1 MATSTRIRT
10 LNFLPDIFKTTTNAQ
25 FLAATLDQIVDQ
37 PNTERIEGYIGTKFG
52 YGINAKNKYVIEPTK
67 TRTDYQLDPGVAFLK
82 KDTGI
87 AQDFISYPGII
98 DALKLEGG
106 ITNNNDRLF
115 ESQFYSWDSFT
126 DLDKIINF
134 NQYYWLPEGPD
145 PVTIST
151 DIVFNATDYIITD
164 APNGYNVTA
173 DGQTQGST
181 NPTLTLLRGGTYRFS
196 VNQDSQFWIQGAP
209 GVTGLD
215 PTQTNVQT
223 RDVFGVTNNGAE
235 VGIVTF
241 TVPPKDALDEY
252 NFPGNNIVD
261 VVSTT
266 PYDQINGQLLSTV
279 GNIDGISSL
288 DGLTVMFYN
297 TGIPNEQGYISNF
310 FDETNFDVN
319 NNLVPAQT
327 ITISST
333 NSTGNVITCSS
344 TANLVVGQTIT
355 FNGSTFGGILT
366 YDTVFPN
373 TIYYVNSI
381 ISSTEFTIAQN
392 LFDVGVT
399 PYAVTTASGSG
410 LVANINQGLNEEG
423 YYTDVSATFY
433 RITYLGDISDPVLR
447 LVEVGPIPT
456 NEKITAQYGTEWI
469 ARKFYRNVAGT
480 INLVPYNSAIL
491 DVLYYQDGTSG
502 NKVGQL
508 RIIDSNTTNRIDI
521 LEDILGKI
529 QYTAPNG
536 VEFTNGL
543 KVVFQGDIYPVSYE
557 NVQYYVEGVGTA
569 IQLIPVADLIAP
581 EPFTSSTYIPY
592 DTLPYDIGNY
602 DSNLYIP
609 VTQDYITIARNSIN
623 KNPWSRSNR
632 WFHIDVINATATYNN
647 NPNFVT
653 IAATQANKAKR
664 PIIEF
669 YPNLRLFNSG
679 YLGKAPI
686 DFIDF
691 RTTDAFEYVAG
702 QENYYPDVE
711 VYTAYTA
718 TINSIT
724 ASTTTTISI
733 ATSDITGAFQ
743 VGQYINDSTNL
754 LPTNSQISNISVAS
768 GVTTLT
774 VTWLGNYTFGGTTV
788 ASLIAND
795 GQNDNYA
802 LFDGARVVFAADT
815 NENVKNKIYV
825 VRFSS
830 IAELSTPVITLTP
843 ADDGEVLPLEQTVAF
858 RGFNYQGKDFYF
870 DGIDWFESQQKTT
883 VNQPPLFDI
892 FDENGISLANSN
904 YYVGSSFEGT
914 KLFAYGLGSGLD
926 DSILGFPIRYS
937 SIDNVGD
944 ISFDVSLNADTFNY
958 VRGTTPIT
966 QKVNTGYVYN
976 YTELGEQ
983 YRQIGWETAVGNSVQ
998 YQIFEFN
1005 YYASAPTT
1013 TYTCDVSMLSPD
1025 ASVWPTLQV
1034 YVNNVLQTG
1043 NYTVTVG
1050 PNSTVIN
1057 FTVPDPLVDT
1067 VVQVSI
1073 LSNQVSSVGY
1083 YSIPINLNNNPLNQD
1098 ITVANVGDI
1107 RGQYQSIFY
1116 NNPNTT
1122 GVVFGANNYRDLGN
1136 LVPWGNRIIQNS
1148 ASLVLPGTFLRKQN
1162 HNLFNALMFN
1172 SKEYINFKTL
1182 LVSTVNNTDYSR
1194 YYSPAYML
1202 DDALDQITASKTEDE
1217 SFFWSDMLPSKAAY
1231 ISNTY
1236 SFANSLD
1243 VSIYPLSR
1251 IYNYDTA
1258 NYYGILVYLTRTT
1271 DGVAQNTQLIK
1282 GIDYTVSSTSPALT
1296 VETDLLPGDQI
1307 TINEYNQT
1315 YGSYCP
1321 NTPTKLGLY
1330 PSTIPQV
1337 ILDSNYANP
1346 TYFIV
1351 GHDGSYNK
1359 LYGDYID
1366 GQLIDFRDKVLLE
1379 FEKRVYNNLKLS
1391 NVIPI
1396 NESDVIPGFWRTTD
1410 YSLDE
1415 IKQIYSVNFLNW
1427 VGQNRVNYKKQLY
1440 NANNQYTYNYNRSG
1454 NKINRDPIPQGY
1466 WRGIYEYF
1474 YDTSNPDTKPW
1485 EMLGFANQPTW
1496 WTTRYGSAPYTSDNL
1511 VLWGDLAAG
1520 YIWNDGAPYI
1530 NEAYVRPE
1538 LLQVLPVD
1546 TAGDLVSPFIAIV
1559 GNYSNQSF
1567 IRDWVVGDTGPT
1579 EFSYRRSSSWPFDLM
1594 KLYALTKPAEFFNL
1608 GVDVDNYKYNLEFNQ
1623 YLVNDRSHLVI
1634 SDVEIYGNG
1643 TPKTSYINWVV
1654 DYEKQIGVD
1663 ATQNITD
1670 LLDNLDVR
1678 LVYRLAG
1685 FSDKNLLKFYVE
1697 KGTPNS
1703 NNASLLIPDESFGVL
1718 LYDNQPFERIVYS
1731 GVIVQS
1737 TPEGYF
1743 KVYGNSQTNAYFT
1756 ISNPKINGNYDRITM
1771 QNLSVQVPKDY
1782 YNTTSVVSYG
1792 TEFYS
1797 LQEVAV
1803 FLSSY
1808 GRYLSTQGVLFDQ
1821 IETGLEV
1828 SWNQMIAEFLYW
1840 AQSGWESG
1848 SLINLN
1854 PAASLISIN
1863 KDSYIVQP
1871 LTLQQQNFILNQ
1883 NLYPIQSVDMSIVR
1897 DGTLFTAQPLNQGDT
1912 VAYGQ
1917 FNISN
1922 FEHGIV
1928 FDNVTL
1934 FDDIIYNLIT
1944 GLRQQRIVVRGTKTA
1959 EWNGTIDAQGFILNQ
1974 DNIIEWNNETKYTT
1988 GSIVK
1993 YKNKYWIAVKIIQ
2006 ASEIFDERDWKE
2018 TDYNEIQKGLLP
2030 NSSTRSYESTLY
2042 YDVNKANLE
2051 NDADLLSFSLI
2062 GYRPRDYLALADLTD
2077 ITQINVY
2084 KNFIKNKGT
2093 LNAVSAFKGASL
2105 PQGGIDYE
2113 VYENWA
2119 IKAGEFGG
2127 VLNSNFV
2134 EFKLNQSELTGN
2146 PSTVELTNGVYT
2158 QGIQQQVPLYNIFNY
2173 GRPIT
2178 NPNVL
2183 PTLPIDTPNILFP
2196 DAGYVSFDDVKIH
2209 AYYYFGLTG
2218 AETPI
2223 TRLYQ
2228 GDYVWIANLQ
2238 GTWQIMSPLSL
2249 GTVVE
2254 ARNLSNGTITIRFAT
2269 AQTLAKYSAFAV
2281 TNFNNR
2287 INGYYTVQSV
2297 IDPYTVLV
2305 SANLDPAIQSI
2316 TGQGIGFKFQS
2327 HRAEEPSD
2335 IINLPLLDNEFVKN
2349 KVWVDLGNEG
2359 SWQVYRKSLNYTYDS
2374 EIVKSNSQTFG
2385 SAVAYTNNV
2394 GYLIA
2399 DADAGEVYR
2408 YIYNALTEQYELF
2421 QTYTGSASFGTT
2433 ISYSDNIFAV
2443 SQPTGATVGD
2453 RTISIYQLVSNTLTD
2468 SLVLIQEPIQA
2479 PSSSIT
2485 NWGTA
2490 TAISG
2495 DQNWLYVSDTVNN
2508 RVYVYRKSQ
2517 ITGKY
2522 EYVNIISITGVGGL
2536 DQFGYSLSTDYYG
2549 HTLVIG
2555 TPDQNY
2561 SATIDNSGYSY
2572 IFDRLYQN
2580 FEAQSS
2586 SQQFIPLLFNLSV
2599 ATNTTAYNAS
2609 ITTSVSNKI
2618 NVDTL
2623 QGLSIGTPAAFT
2635 GSVFGDISLNTVY
2648 YVRDTFSPANQVTLS
2663 TNKYTATVDTT
2674 YATGNKIR
2682 VSSNSDFVVNAPI
2695 VFYGETGTSNIV
2707 SGTKYYIKSITTV
2720 TIDTI
2725 DYDAITISTTI
2736 GGTTFTVAN
2745 SELNVTAVTFGNE
2758 VTLLSDTGTMTL
2770 NAQTQPVFVSVN
2782 GTTISEDQYAVIG
2795 NVLYMY
2801 GNITAGDIIT
2811 LSSSTFVLMQTL
2823 STGTTPRVGTQFG
2836 QSVAVNKYASE
2847 VLVGA
2852 PFQLSDTTGE
2862 GAVYRFTNGGGK
2874 YGMLTGTVD
2883 CSLTASETILI
2894 NGFAVT
2900 LPIGG
2905 ATGAA
2910 NAINAARITNVE
2922 AANVDGK
2929 LVISLVNA
2937 SLATIND
2944 KLNVAALSPTAYTG
2958 MGITPYTLTQTVTC
2972 PHVGG
2977 ATQFGEKI
2985 KFNEFGSFIVS
2996 APTGTRFA
3004 GTTFD
3009 STDDENFDNDTI
3021 FDNNTTQWVDPFVN
3035 AGAVYMFDYLSN
3047 YNENLLNVGNF
3058 VYAQSVNDIN
3068 QVYGNQPYYG
3078 QAIDFNNYTVIV
3090 GSPQFR
3096 PSFVNG
3102 QVVVYTN
3109 IIGEQ
3114 DWVVFREST
3123 PIVDTSRI
3131 QNGLLYSAI
3140 TNNTLENLDYIDPLQ
3155 GKLLGAVRENIDYVS
3170 NTDPA
3175 SYNSPNTTNRGSG
3188 VWGSPQVGELWFNTS
3203 NTRFVNYHQ
3212 PDVTYNSK
3220 WWGRVFPGSNV
3231 SIYSWISSNVVP
3243 SQYQGPGVPYD
3254 TDNYAIELIQD
3265 ARGSLVP
3272 QYFYWVRNT
3281 NIVFTKLGKTLSDTI
3296 LEYYIINPINSG
3308 ISYFAPLLPN
3318 AFALYN
3324 SDPYINN
3331 TDTIF
3336 HVGFSTGTNDDESHS
3351 VYNLIRANYAD
3362 DFLPGLPSTNSIDT
3376 PESLY
3381 DRMLDSLAG
3390 VDETGA
3396 VVPDPYLPK
3405 PVQYGIYARPRQSFF
3420 VNRFGALQNYLQY
3433 ANEVLAQFPITE
3445 TRSANFLFQ
3454 DGAVN
3459 PSTVNNPNWTGGTE
3473 LFYDTQQYWNYIDW
3487 WATGYNNNTKSALRV
3502 PLYAD
3507 LSTLAVPSGTIVTVA
3522 QNGNGKFEVYRSN
3535 DDSTWTRIGLEDGT
3549 IEFSSTLWDYEEARL
3564 GFGDNF
3570 FDTTPYDEFPSQET
3584 RYILRALNEQIY
3596 TQELQIYRNKSLIL
3610 LFEYIQTETIESQN
3624 YLPWLNKT
3632 SFIDVGHTIREL
3644 LPIEVF
3650 QTDNQDF
3657 LQGYL
3662 NEVKPYHVVIKEFL
3676 FKYTGQDV
3684 YDGDITDFDLP
3695 AQYDSSIQQ
3704 FVSPELVYANPSSAY
3719 EFLPIDPI
3727 WETQAYSQWFNNF
3740 GLSITGV
3747 NDYPITTLSSYIS
3760 LNSNSFTVDNSFGF
3774 PINGVVLIDDELI
3787 AYSNV
3792 DRSTSTLSGLTRGID
3807 GTSITQHIPGA
3818 QLIIDLPAVL
3828 LLDGGRGYT
3837 EPPKVTAYYDET
3849 LYGPPKRAAQLEAVM
3864 YLDSVLLVNVI
3875 DPGAGYPVLPEIRID
3890 PSISISFNSTQVST
3904 LTNTIVLD
3912 TPLLQTGDLIKYV
3925 VGDNTTA
3932 VGGLDDGQYYYINV
3946 LETAPAFTVA
3956 LYTNYGDAVSDERR
3970 VVLFNQGTGSNNKL
3984 NLSARASC
3992 VSTSVPIRQNQ
4003 ITLRFDRTSY
4013 TSRVTDWESGAFY
4026 GSFYAGLYNN
4036 SESISSSSI
4045 SLQSTQPP
4053 IDSILA
4059 SAAGA
4064 AFEINSVANDES
4076 LTWSSRTRNVTA
4088 TVADNKITIIEST
4101 GGTTQG
4107 LAGVGPT
4114 IGFYV
4119 GMPVKFEGAVGTT
4132 GLVNGTTYYVAEVT
4146 NDSQIKISATDGG
4159 SVFSLNAEAISV
4171 AGLILYV
4178 GQVNPATIVNIN
4190 YPGLR
4195 QVTAT
4200 TATTNK
4206 LTVPLTLS
4214 GQGGTSEFY
4223 TNLPVFFTGNVFGG
4237 IVENETYYVTTV
4249 ADNQT
4254 FTIST
4259 EQDPLMLN
4267 ITSMTSTGNL
4277 VTCNSTLGL
4286 TVNDPIIFTNFTVA
4300 SGTTNLVEGT
4310 TYYVQSVFSGTQFKV
4325 STNINSGE
4333 IDPGTATLT
4342 GTVTDQTDTVTLTT
4356 ATGSM
4361 TMNVGLPI
4369 SPGQINGQQFT
4380 FYPTS
4385 AQINDPAYTN
4395 SNLIERVI
4403 PATVTETTVGTGGW
4417 AFLTYTSG
4425 GLTNIYVNMPIEVDT
4440 TYGGLTAGTV
4450 YYVTEADSIETTV
4463 TSTTAGNA
4471 LICTSTAG
4479 FYVGMPIVFD
4489 GTSLGGTQLDF
4500 QYYVQSIASGTSF
4513 KIAETPTGT
4522 EVDLTSDS
4530 GSMNALGE
4538 TYIKVATTLGGTP
4551 IALTTVTAG
4560 ETNLTQVPDPTG
4572 ADPATFDVSSILGG
4586 YRVIVTN
4593 DSSGYAIDN
4602 IITINGSELGGTD
4615 GVNDLTM
4622 TVNTIGTNGELVSL
4636 ICSGT
4641 PAGTNTEYY
4650 LKVISANQCQ
4660 VYSDSLL
4667 QIPVAYDDF
4676 TYIGIRSTTATS
4688 VTASNDR
4695 ITVGSNTSFSVNDP
4709 VVFTGSVFGGL
4720 VVGQTYYILS
4730 KPTSTTVTVSATVGG
4745 SVVNIL
4751 ADATGTMY
4759 MAKSGDYALLPE
4771 PFFFNQSI
4779 VKYNNKV
4786 YQCIVSNNDTDFIF
4800 GKWEVLDS
4808 GSREL
4813 NALDRIVGYYQ
4824 PTVNMPGLDL
4834 TQLVNGIT
4842 YPNPTYYGNAFAP
4855 DDEYELDTILQDQP
4869 FYPTEIDTVSIVW
4882 DGAGYIG
4889 AANSPEYSAVIA
4901 SPDNTDWVIDNISN
4915 QPVGVTDIVYADGT
4929 YVITTTNSATPIY
4942 TSPNGTVWSTNG
4954 SYTPYG
4960 SAPYDE
4966 IPYDVTALVVESTLL
4981 NSVSYLNNKWVAVGN
4996 NIVTSEDATVW
5007 RETDAFTNGLT
5018 NILNGVI
5025 GANTTNFTGF
5035 VAVGKGQNDV
5045 SGITTDVNVL
5055 KTSTNGTIWS
5065 TLNTLS
5071 TKGFN
5076 AVTASSTQLVTVGE
5090 DGIIYTSQNGVN
5102 WLGVN
5107 EAVIVSVN
5115 GSSNEIIVPSTAGF
5129 QVGDTVRFTSS
5140 FDVISSSTSY
5150 TISAIPSTTQVQLT
5164 STTLTGVVPTITTYM
5179 YLYPRTATL
5188 NDVHY
5193 ANGIFIAVGDTGTIK
5208 TSTDAFTWTSV
5219 TSGTTQHLNGVNYNT
5234 DDNVWIVVGD
5244 NNVILQSTDNGTTWE
5259 SSSVFLTDPTV
5270 YNVQGD
5276 PFLSGYGPEEMVPG
5290 VVTDNLTM
5298 IVTTRPGTNWDA
5310 TEYQHVGYNVVSIEI
5325 VPESGTQTTFS
5336 FDNLVQIPAQIAVW
5350 QIDGITGL
5358 GTRLYD
5364 GYDYTANN
5372 SSNWINKIVELNSPL
5387 PLGDSLRIDVY
5398 EVGNGDQL
5406 VKSNSQTDPIRIN
5419 DITGFNEIYL
5429 SCNYSGT
5436 RTSGSGVIRQGTE
5449 PLQTVVTAT
5458 DGTSDSMLCVDVSTL
5473 TINQQ
5478 ITFQGDLFGGVV
5490 VDTPYYVKTISN
5502 ITNTITISDSIT
5514 LGVAGPTLQL
5524 TSDIGSMDLIIQV
5537 GSGTV
5542 WSDPITYHN
5551 GNKLIFGTLTQVSQT
5566 KSSTNTVVCNSTGGI
5581 AVNDRITFSDTMIGG
5596 LTPQTTYYVLSVVDG
5611 NEFTVST
5618 TQGGA
5623 VVTLT
5628 DDNGGALA
5636 VTNDYAFGQVTNSIT
5651 AKIIFSAQYNDADDY
5666 LVYTVFGETQPEQ
5679 YGYTIPETEVFL
5691 VPASPVTSFTL
5702 SNYYSGDN
5710 PENAVV
5716 EHNGLRLVDVS
5727 DYTINTMTGVLTLT
5741 FSPSSG
5747 DTIAVT
5753 TYNLTERQYLHT
5765 SYGGSFSGSITT
5777 SLTISDAT
5785 HQPGYDAVITAG
5797 SFVIGVEYVIESV
5810 GTTDF
5815 TLIGAS
5821 SNTVGVIF
5829 TATGNGSGTGT
5840 AAIGWDG
5847 GLTVTAGS
5855 FVIGATYEILTAG
5868 TTNFTLIGAID
5879 NNVGTMFTATGIGSG
5894 TGTAGTGLFS
5904 PGPDYLTLGSGS
5916 TSSLNINDAIIF
5928 NAPTIGG
5935 ITANQI
5941 YYVVAILSSTEFAVS
5956 ETLGG
5961 EPVTLTT
5968 ASGSMTGITNPPSV
5982 SNIVAIDNAIAPPIA
5997 STIVTSAT
6005 GTVITGTSTAGFVVG
6020 QTIIF
6025 KSAGST
6031 IGDIVNGN
6039 YYYVESIIDGTDFT
6053 ISETPGGSAF
6063 IVDAGTVSGTLI
6075 AYVGGLEA
6083 VRVTTGVPHNLAT
6096 NNIVRIDGTTGST
6109 QLNNNTYYVKVVSD
6123 TQVDLY
6129 NATYDPAYGYV
6140 NSPVVSVSTYTGG
6153 GYIWLN
6159 QSFTLTTTI
6168 ARETFASTNRI
6179 RVDSTSE
6186 LVEGTPI
6193 IFTGSNIGN
6202 LVANTTYY
6210 VKSIASSTQFTIS
6223 ATRGGSEFVQI
6234 NDTGT
6239 MGVTQ
6244 WEQVNVDRLWVTVN
6258 GYRVPSSSLVI
6269 NADNNLSILT
6279 TIVPGD
6285 VIIITSMMPTAT
6297 PNEEV
6302 YINNVTKSGI
6312 SSVYRANTETRTW
6325 LTSDLFD
6332 TNQTIYVNDVTR
6344 LTNQIVQNVTSPA
6357 AIDGVTTIGLTADKR
6372 IICQVIIYNN
6382 TTSTTL
6388 SSSAYSVVVE
6398 NIAPVLKITSGV
6410 SVGNSLTI
6418 TTIEGN
6424 VIYVN
6429 GEQIR
6434 FSEVDFVLNSL
6445 SNIQRGANGT
6455 GEQTF
6460 IPKYSE
6466 VYGTL
6471 SENRLVQ
6478 ADYFETWNSDIYNT
6492 TDGDPLQI
6500 SVTSG
6505 ADFLREDVS

>member
-10 LNFLPDIFKTTTNAQ
+10 LNFLPDVFKTTTNAQ
-25 FLAATLDQIVDQ
+25 FLAATLDQIVAQ

-52 YGINAKNKYVIEPTK
+52 YGINAKNKYVVEPTK

-82 KDTGI
+82 KDTGT
-87 AQDFISYPGII
+87 AQDFISYPGIT

-126 DLDKIINF
+126 GLDKIINF
-134 NQYYWLPEGPD
+134 NQYYWLPEGPE

-196 VNQDSQFWIQGAP
+196 VNQDSQFWIQGQP
-209 GVTGLD
+209 GVTGYD

-241 TVPPKDALDEY
+241 TVPAKNALDEF
-252 NFPGNNIVD
+252 NFPGNNSVD
-261 VVSTT
+261 VVSTV
-266 PYDQINGQLLSTV
+266 PFDQINGQLLSTI
-279 GNIDGISSL
+279 GGIDGISSL

-297 TGIPNEQGYISNF
+297 TGVPNEQGYISNF
-310 FDETNFDVN
+310 FDDTNFDVN
-319 NNLVPAQT
+319 TNLVPAQT
-327 ITISST
+327 VTISST

-344 TANLVVGQTIT
+344 TANLIVGQTIT
-355 FNGSTFGGILT
+355 FSGATFGGILT
-366 YDTVFPN
+366 YNTVFPN
-373 TIYYVNSI
+373 TIYYVNTI
-381 ISSTEFTIAQN
+381 ISDTEFTIAQN
-392 LFDVGVT
+392 LFDVGVA

-410 LVANINQGLNEEG
+410 LVAAINQGLYEEG
-423 YYTDVSATFY
+423 YFSDVSATFY
-433 RITYLGDISDPVLR
+433 RISYAGDLSDPVIR
-447 LVEVGPIPT
+447 LTEAGLIPT
-456 NEKITAQYGTEWI
+456 NEAILAQYGTAWV
-469 ARKFYRNVAGT
+469 ARKFYRNVSGT
-480 INLVPYNSAIL
+480 VNLVPYNSAIL

-502 NKVGQL
+502 NKVGQI
-508 RIIDSNTTNRIDI
+508 RIIDSNTANRIDV
-521 LEDILGKI
+521 LADILGKP

-543 KVVFQGDIYPVSYE
+543 KVTFQGDIYPVSYE
-557 NVQYYVEGVGTA
+557 NIQYYVEGVGTA
-569 IQLIPVADLIAP
+569 IELIPVSDLIAP

-592 DTLPYDIGNY
+592 DTTPYDIGNY

-609 VTQDYITIARNSIN
+609 VTPDYITIARNSIN

-647 NPNFVT
+647 NPDFVT
-653 IAATQANKAKR
+653 LAATQENKAKR

-711 VYTAYTA
+711 VYTTYTA
-718 TINSIT
+718 TINSVT

-815 NENVKNKIYV
+815 NENVKDKIYV

-843 ADDGEVLPLEQTVAF
+843 ADDGEVLLLEQTVAF

-870 DGIDWFESQQKTT
+870 DGIDWLESQQKTT

-892 FDENGISLANSN
+892 FDENGISLSDSE
-904 YYVGSSFEGT
+904 YYIGTSFEGS

-937 SIDNVGD
+937 SINNVGD
-944 ISFDVSLNADTFNY
+944 ISFDVSLNSDTFNY

-976 YTELGEQ
+976 YTVLGEQ
-983 YRQIGWETAVGNSVQ
+983 YRQIGWETAVGKSVQ
-998 YQIFEFN
+998 YQIFEFD
-1005 YYASAPTT
+1005 YTASSPTT

-1073 LSNQVSSVGY
+1073 LSNQVSKVGY

-1116 NNPNTT
+1116 NNPSTT
-1122 GVVFGANNYRDLGN
+1122 GDVFGANNYRDLGN

-1172 SKEYINFKTL
+1172 SKEYINFKTTL
-1182 LVSTVNNTDYSR
+1182 INTVNNTDYNR
-1194 YYSPAYML
+1194 YFSPAYML

-1231 ISNTY
+1231 ITNTY

-1243 VSIYPLSR
+1243 VSIYPLSK

-1258 NYYGILVYLTRTT
+1258 NYNGILVYLTRTT
-1271 DGVAQNTQLIK
+1271 SGITTTTQLIRDV
-1282 GIDYTVSSTSPALT
+1282 DYTVSSTNPSLT

-1307 TINEYNQT
+1307 SINEYNQT

-1337 ILDSNYANP
+1337 ILDSNYVTP

-1366 GQLIDFRDKVLLE
+1366 GQLIDFRDQVLLE

-1410 YSLDE
+1410 YTLDE
-1415 IKQIYSVNFLNW
+1415 VKQMYSVNFLNW
-1427 VGQNRVNYKKQLY
+1427 VGQNRVNYKKQVY

-1454 NKINRDPIPQGY
+1454 NKINKDPIPQGY

-1496 WTTRYGSAPYTSDNL
+1496 WETRYGAAPYTSDNL
-1511 VLWGDLAAG
+1511 VLWEDLAAG
-1520 YIWNDGAPYI
+1520 YIWNNGEPYT
-1530 NEAYVRPE
+1530 NESFARPE

-1546 TAGDLVSPFIAIV
+1546 TAGNLVSPFIAIV
-1559 GNYSNQSF
+1559 GNYANQSF
-1567 IRDWVVGDTGPT
+1567 VRDWIVGDAGPT
-1579 EFSYRRSSSWPFDLM
+1579 EFSYRRSSTWPFDLM

-1608 GVDVDNYKYNLEFNQ
+1608 GVDVDNYKYNTEFNQ
-1623 YLVNDRSHLVI
+1623 YLVNDRSHLII

-1654 DYEKQIGVD
+1654 DYEKQIGID
-1663 ATQNITD
+1663 ATQNIID

-1737 TPEGYF
+1737 TSEGYY
-1743 KVYGNSQTNAYFT
+1743 KVYGNSQTNAYFNVL
-1756 ISNPKINGNYDRITM
+1756 NPKINGNYDRITL
-1771 QNLSVQVPKDY
+1771 QNISVQVPKDY
-1782 YNTTSVVSYG
+1782 YETTSIVAYG

-1808 GRYLSTQGVLFDQ
+1808 GKYLASQGVLFDQ

-1828 SWNQMIAEFLYW
+1828 SWNQMISEFLYW

-1848 SLINLN
+1848 SIINLN
-1854 PAASLISIN
+1854 PAANLISIN

-1897 DGTLFTAQPLNQGDT
+1897 EGTLFSAKPLNQGDT

-1944 GLRQQRIVVRGTKTA
+1944 GLRQQRIIVRGTKTA

-1974 DNIIEWNNETKYTT
+1974 DNIVEWNNKTKYTT
-1988 GSIVK
+1988 GSIVL
-1993 YKNKYWIAVKIIQ
+1993 YKNKYWIALKIIQ
-2006 ASEIFDERDWKE
+2006 ASEVFNERDWKE
-2018 TDYNEIQKGLLP
+2018 TDYNEVQKGLLP

-2062 GYRPRDYLALADLTD
+2062 GYRPRDYLALVDLTD

-2084 KNFIKNKGT
+2084 KNFIRNKGT
-2093 LNAVSAFKGASL
+2093 KNAVNAFKGASL

-2146 PSTVELTNGVYT
+2146 PSTVELTNGT
-2158 QGIQQQVPLYNIFNY
+2158 FTNGIQQQVPLYNIFNY

-2178 NPNVL
+2178 SPNVL
-2183 PTLPIDTPNILFP
+2183 PTLPIDTPNTLFP
-2196 DAGYVSFDDVKIH
+2196 DAGYVNFDDVKTH

-2228 GDYVWIANLQ
+2228 GDYVWLANLQ

-2254 ARNLSNGTITIRFAT
+2254 ARNLSNGTITIKFAT
-2269 AQTLAKYSAFAV
+2269 AQTLTKYSAFAV
-2281 TNFNNR
+2281 TNFDNR
-2287 INGYYTVQSV
+2287 INGYYTVAGIV
-2297 IDPYTVLV
+2297 DPYTVLV
-2305 SANLDPAIQSI
+2305 RANLNPEIQTI
-2316 TGQGIGFKFQS
+2316 TGQGIAFKFQS

-2374 EIVKSNSQTFG
+2374 EIVKTNSQSFG
-2385 SAVAYTNNV
+2385 SAVAYTDNV

-2399 DADAGEVYR
+2399 DANAGEMYR
-2408 YIYNALTEQYELF
+2408 YIYNALTEQYEPF

-2433 ISYSDNIFAV
+2433 ISYSGDIFVV
-2443 SQPTGATVGD
+2443 SQPLGASAAD
-2453 RTISIYQLVSNTLTD
+2453 RTISIYQLVSNTLIN
-2468 SLVLIQEPIQA
+2468 SLELIQEPIQA
-2479 PSSSIT
+2479 PESSIT
-2485 NWGTA
+2485 NWGSA

-2522 EYVNIISITGVGGL
+2522 EYANIITVTGVGSS

-2549 HTLVIG
+2549 HTLVVG

-2586 SQQFIPLLFNLSV
+2586 SQPFIPLLFNLAV

-2609 ITTSVSNKI
+2609 ITMSISNKI
-2618 NVDTL
+2618 NVGTV
-2623 QGLSIGTPAAFT
+2623 QGLSIGTPAVFT
-2635 GSVFGDISLNTVY
+2635 GPVFGDISLNTVY
-2648 YVRDTFSPANQVTLS
+2648 YIRDTFSPANQVTLS
-2663 TNKYTATVDTT
+2663 TNKLIATVDTT

-2682 VSSNSDFVVNAPI
+2682 VSGNSGFVVNAPI

-2720 TIDTI
+2720 TVDTVN
-2725 DYDAITISTTI
+2725 YDAITISTTI
-2736 GGTTFTVAN
+2736 GGTTFTVSN
-2745 SELNVTAVTFGNE
+2745 SDLNVTAITFGNE
-2758 VTLLSDTGTMTL
+2758 VPLSSDTGTMTL
-2770 NAQTQPVFVSVN
+2770 NAQTQPVFLSVN
-2782 GTTISEDQYAVIG
+2782 GTIIPDDQYAVIG
-2795 NVLYMY
+2795 NTLNMY
-2801 GNITAGDIIT
+2801 GNVTAGDIIT
-2811 LSSSTFVLMQTL
+2811 VNTSTFTLMQRL
-2823 STGTTPRVGTQFG
+2823 ATGTTPRVGVQFG
-2836 QSVAVNKYASE
+2836 QSVASNKYASE
-2847 VLVGA
+2847 ILVGA
-2852 PFQLSDTTGE
+2852 PFQLSDTAGE
-2862 GAVYRFTNGGGK
+2862 GAVYRFTNGGSK
-2874 YGMLTGTVD
+2874 YGMIVGTTD
-2883 CSLTASETILI
+2883 CNLSASAPILI
-2894 NGFAVT
+2894 NGYSVT

-2910 NAINAARITNVE
+2910 NAINAANITNVQ

-2929 LVISLVNA
+2929 LVISLINA

-2944 KLNVAALSPTAYTG
+2944 KLNIAALSSDIYIG
-2958 MGITPYTLTQTVTC
+2958 MGITPYTLTQTITC

-2977 ATQFGEKI
+2977 ATQFGAKV
-2985 KFNEFGSFIVS
+2985 KFNEFGSFVVS
-2996 APTGTRFA
+2996 APTGTRFT

-3009 STDDENFDNDTI
+3009 SSDDENFDNDTI
-3021 FDNNTTQWVDPFVN
+3021 FDNNTTQWVDTFVN
-3035 AGAVYMFDYLSN
+3035 AGAVYMYDYLSN
-3047 YNENLLNVGNF
+3047 YNENLLNIGNF
-3058 VYAQSVNDIN
+3058 VYAQSVNDLN
-3068 QVYGNQPYYG
+3068 REYGDQPYYG

-3109 IIGEQ
+3109 PNKEQ

-3123 PIVDTSRI
+3123 EIVDTSRI
-3131 QNGLLYSAI
+3131 QNGLMYSAI

-3155 GKLLGAVRENIDYVS
+3155 GKLLGVVRENIDFIS
-3170 NTDPA
+3170 NIDPA
-3175 SYNSPNTTNRGSG
+3175 SYNSPSATNRGSS
-3188 VWGSPQVGELWFNTS
+3188 VWGSPQVGELWFDTS

-3212 PDVTYNSK
+3212 PDATYNSK

-3231 SIYSWISSNVVP
+3231 AVYSWVQSSVVP
-3243 SQYQGPGVPYD
+3243 SQYAGPGVPYNTD
-3254 TDNYAIELIQD
+3254 TYAIELVQD

-3281 NIVFTKLGKTLSDTI
+3281 NTVFTKLGKTLSDTI

-3336 HVGFSTGTNDDESHS
+3336 HVGFSTGTNDDEAHS
-3351 VYNLIRANYAD
+3351 VYNLIRSNYAD
-3362 DFLPGLPSTNSIDT
+3362 DFLPGLPTENSTDI

-3381 DRMLDSLAG
+3381 DRLLDSLAG

-3420 VNRFGALQNYLQY
+3420 VNRFGALKNYLQY
-3433 ANEVLAQFPITE
+3433 ANEILAQFPITE
-3445 TRSANFLFQ
+3445 IRSSNFLFQ
-3454 DGAVN
+3454 DGGIN
-3459 PSTVNNPNWTGGTE
+3459 PSTVNNPNWSSGAE
-3473 LFYDTQQYWNYIDW
+3473 LFYDTQQYWNYTDW
-3487 WATGYNNNTKSALRV
+3487 WATGYNSNTKSALRV

-3507 LSTLAVPSGTIVTVA
+3507 LSTLSVPSGTIVTVA
-3522 QNGNGKFEVYRSN
+3522 QNGDGKFEVYRSN
-3535 DDSTWTRIGLEDGT
+3535 DDSTWTRIGLENGT
-3549 IEFSSTLWDYEEARL
+3549 IEFTSQLWDYAEARL

-3676 FKYTGQDV
+3676 FKYTGEDV

-3695 AQYDSSIQQ
+3695 AQYNSTIQK

-3719 EFLPIDPI
+3719 EFLPTDPI
-3727 WETQAYSQWFNNF
+3727 WETQAYNQWFNNF

-3774 PINGVVLIDDELI
+3774 PINGVVLIDSELI

-3792 DRSTSTLSGLTRGID
+3792 DRSTNTLSGLTRGID
-3807 GTSITQHIPGA
+3807 GTTITTHIPGA
-3818 QLIIDLPAVL
+3818 QLTIDLPAVL

-3837 EPPKVTAYYDET
+3837 EPPKVTAYYDEA
-3849 LYGPPKRAAQLEAVM
+3849 LYGPPKRAAQLEVVM
-3864 YLDSVLLVNVI
+3864 FLDSVLAVNVI

-3890 PSISISFNSTQVST
+3890 PSISILFDSTQVST
-3904 LTNTIVLD
+3904 LTDTIVLD

-3932 VGGLDDGQYYYINV
+3932 VGGLDDGQYYYVNV

-3956 LYTNYGDAVSDERR
+3956 LYTNYGDAVNDQRR
-3970 VVLFNQGTGSNNKL
+3970 VVLFNQGAGSSNRL

-3992 VSTSVPIRQNQ
+3992 VSTSIPIRQNQ

-4036 SESISSSSI
+4036 SESIASSSI
-4045 SLQSTQPP
+4045 GLQSTQPP
-4053 IDSILA
+4053 ISDILA

-4064 AFEINSVANDES
+4064 AFEINSVENDES

-4088 TVADNKITIIEST
+4088 TVADNKITIIESA

-4107 LAGVGPT
+4107 LSGVGPT

-4159 SVFSLNAEAISV
+4159 GIFSLNAESISV
-4171 AGLILYV
+4171 AGLLLYV
-4178 GQVNPATIVNIN
+4178 GQVNPATIININ
-4190 YPGLR
+4190 YPGIR

-4200 TATTNK
+4200 TANTNK

-4223 TNLPVFFTGNVFGG
+4223 TNLPVFFIGNVFGG
-4237 IVENETYYVTTV
+4237 IIENETYYVTTV
-4249 ADNQT
+4249 VDNQT
-4254 FTIST
+4254 FTLST
-4259 EQDPLMLN
+4259 EQDPLILDVTG
-4267 ITSMTSTGNL
+4267 TSSIDNL
-4277 VTCNSTLGL
+4277 ITCNSTLGL
-4286 TVNDPIIFTNFTVA
+4286 TVNDPIIFTDFTIA

-4310 TYYVQSVFSGTQFKV
+4310 TYYVQSIYSGTQFRV
-4325 STNINSGE
+4325 STNVNSGD

-4342 GTVTDQTDTVTLTT
+4342 GNVTNQKDTVVLTT

-4361 TMNVGLPI
+4361 TMNVGLPV
-4369 SPGQINGQQFT
+4369 SPGQITGQQFT
-4380 FYPTS
+4380 FYTTS
-4385 AQINDPAYTN
+4385 PQYSGRTGTD
-4395 SNLIERVI
+4395 SNLIERVV
-4403 PATVTETTVGTGGW
+4403 PATVTEVTSGEGGW
-4417 AFLTYTSG
+4417 AFLTSSSG
-4425 GLTNIYVNMPIEVDT
+4425 GLTDVYVNMPIEVDT
-4440 TYGGLTAGTV
+4440 NYGGLTAGTV
-4450 YYVTEADSIETTV
+4450 YYVTEADTIETTV
-4463 TSTTAGNA
+4463 TITTAGNE
-4471 LICTSTAG
+4471 LICTSTDG
-4479 FYVGMPIVFD
+4479 FYVGMPIVFS
-4489 GTSLGGTQLDF
+4489 GVSLGGAQLDF
-4500 QYYVQSIASGTSF
+4500 QYYVESITGGTSF
-4513 KIAETPTGT
+4513 KIAETPTGS

-4530 GSMNALGE
+4530 GSMNVLGE
-4538 TYIKVATTLGGTP
+4538 TYIKVATSLGGTP
-4551 IALTTVTAG
+4551 IALTTVTAS
-4560 ETNLTQVPDPTG
+4560 ETNLTQVPNPTG
-4572 ADPATFDVSSILGG
+4572 SDAATFDVSSILGG

-4593 DSSGYAIDN
+4593 DSSGYAVDN
-4602 IITINGSELGGTD
+4602 IIVINGSDLGGTD

-4622 TVNTIGTNGELVSL
+4622 TVNTIGANGQLISL

-4641 PAGTNTEYY
+4641 PAGTQNNYY
-4650 LKVISANQCQ
+4650 LKVISANQCE
-4660 VYSDSLL
+4660 VYGDPLL

-4676 TYIGIRSTTATS
+4676 AYTGIRSTTATS
-4688 VTASNDR
+4688 IDGDTEV
-4695 ITVGSNTSFSVNDP
+4695 ITVTSSADFAVNDP

-4720 VVGQTYYILS
+4720 NVGQVYYILS
-4730 KPTSTTVTVSATVGG
+4730 VTPTTVTVSETIGG
-4745 SVVNIL
+4745 DVFDLST
-4751 ADATGTMY
+4751 ATGTMY

-4771 PFFFNQSI
+4771 PFFFNQSV

-4786 YQCIVSNNDTDFIF
+4786 YQCIVSNNDSEFIF

-4842 YPNPTYYGNAFAP
+4842 YPNSTYYGNAFAP

-4869 FYPTEIDTVSIVW
+4869 FYPTEIDTVAIVW
-4882 DGAGYIG
+4882 NGVGYIG
-4889 AANSPEYSAVIA
+4889 AANGPEYSAVIA

-4915 QPVGVTDIVYADGT
+4915 QPVGVTDIGYSGSK
-4929 YVITTTNSATPIY
+4929 YVITTSNPATPIY

-4960 SAPYDE
+4960 STPYDE
-4966 IPYDVTALVVESTLL
+4966 IPYDVTALVVESNLL

-4996 NIVTSEDATVW
+4996 NIVTSDDATVW
-5007 RETDAFTNGLT
+5007 RETDAFTNGLS
-5018 NILNGVI
+5018 NVLNGVV

-5035 VAVGKGQNDV
+5035 VAVGKGQEIV
-5045 SGITTDVNVL
+5045 SGITTDVSLL
-5055 KTSTNGTIWS
+5055 KTSPTGTIWS
-5065 TLNTLS
+5065 TLNTVS

-5076 AVTASSTQLVTVGE
+5076 AVTASSTQLVIVGE

-5140 FDVISSSTSY
+5140 FDTISSSTSY
-5150 TISAIPSTTQVQLT
+5150 TITDIPSTTQVQVNE
-5164 STTLTGVVPTITTYM
+5164 TLTGVVPTITTYM
-5179 YLYPRTATL
+5179 YLYPRTETL
-5188 NDVHY
+5188 NDVHF
-5193 ANGIFIAVGDTGTIK
+5193 ANGIFVAVGNTGAIK
-5208 TSTDAFTWTSV
+5208 TSTDAYTWTPV
-5219 TSGTTQHLNGVNYNT
+5219 TSGTTQNLNGVNYNI
-5234 DDNVWIVVGD
+5234 DDNVWVIVGD
-5244 NNVILQSTDNGTTWE
+5244 NNVILQSTDNGITWE

-5298 IVTTRPGTNWDA
+5298 IVTTRPGTNWNA
-5310 TEYQHVGYNVVSIEI
+5310 TEYQHVGYNVVSTEI
-5325 VPESGTQTTFS
+5325 VPSSGTQTMYS

-5350 QIDGITGL
+5350 QLDGITGL

-5364 GYDYTANN
+5364 GYDYVTNS
-5372 SSNWINKIVELNSPL
+5372 SSNWFNKIVELNNPL
-5387 PLGDSLRIDVY
+5387 PLGDTLRIDVY

-5419 DITGFNEIYL
+5419 NITGFNEIYL
-5429 SCNYSGT
+5429 NCNYSGT

-5449 PLQTVVTAT
+5449 PLQTVVTVT
-5458 DGTSDSMLCVDVSTL
+5458 NGSTDSMLCSDVSTL

-5478 ITFQGDLFGGVV
+5478 ITFQGDVFGGVA
-5490 VDTPYYVKTISN
+5490 VDTTYYVKTISN
-5502 ITNTITISDSIT
+5502 ITNTITISDSIAS
-5514 LGVAGPTLQL
+5514 GVAGSTLQL
-5524 TSDIGSMDLIIQV
+5524 TSGTGSMDLIIQV

-5542 WSDPITYHN
+5542 WSDPIAYHN
-5551 GNKLIFGTLTQVSQT
+5551 GNKLIFGTITQISQT

-5581 AVNDRITFSDTMIGG
+5581 AINDRITFSDTMIGG
-5596 LTPQTTYYVLSVVDG
+5596 LTPQTTYYVLSVIDG
-5611 NEFTVST
+5611 NEFTVSL

-5651 AKIIFSAQYNDADDY
+5651 AKIIFSAQYIDEDIALDGYPTNSLMGTEDGLILMTESYTSEY
-5666 LVYTVFGETQPEQ
+5666 LPYITYTVFGETQPEQ

-5691 VPASPVTSFTL
+5691 VPPSPVTSFAL
-5702 SNYYSGDN
+5702 SNYAGNDN
-5710 PENAVV
+5710 ADNAVV
-5716 EHNGLRLVDVS
+5716 ERNGLRLVNTS
-5727 DYTINTMTGVLTLT
+5727 DYNINPGTGILTLT
-5741 FSPSSG
+5741 FAPDAG
-5747 DTIAVT
+5747 DKIAVT

-5765 SYGGSFSGSITT
+5765 NYGGSFSGSVTT
-5777 SLTISDAT
+5777 SLAISDTT
-5785 HQPGYDAVITAG
+5785 HQPGYDTVNYD
-5797 SFVIGVEYVIESV
+5797 IGNY
-5810 GTTDF
+5810 
-5815 TLIGAS
+5815 
-5821 SNTVGVIF
+5821 
-5829 TATGNGSGTGT
+5829 
-5840 AAIGWDG
+5840 
-5847 GLTVTAGS
+5847 
-5855 FVIGATYEILTAG
+5855 
-5868 TTNFTLIGAID
+5868 
-5879 NNVGTMFTATGIGSG
+5879 
-5894 TGTAGTGLFS
+5894 S
-5904 PGPDYLTLGSGS
+5904 PSPDYLTLGSGS
-5916 TSSLNINDAIIF
+5916 TSSLNVNDAIIF
-5928 NAPTIGG
+5928 SAPTLGG
-5935 ITANQI
+5935 INSNQI
-5941 YYVVAILSSTEFAVS
+5941 YYVSSILDSSTFAIS
-5956 ETLGG
+5956 ETIGG
-5961 EPVTLTT
+5961 DPIELIT
-5968 ASGSMTGITNPPSV
+5968 ASGSMSASVNPPTV
-5982 SNIVAIDNAIAPPIA
+5982 ANIVAIDNAITPAIA
-5997 STIVTSAT
+5997 TTLVTSAT
-6005 GTVITGTSTAGFVVG
+6005 GTVITGTSTAGFVLG

-6031 IGDIVNGN
+6031 IGNIVNGE

-6053 ISETPGGSAF
+6053 ISETQGGTPF
-6063 IVDAGTVSGTLI
+6063 IVDVGTVSGTLV
-6075 AYVGGLEA
+6075 ASVGGLEA
-6083 VRVTTGVPHNLAT
+6083 VRITTGVPHNLVT
-6096 NNIVRIDGTTGST
+6096 NDIVRIDGTTGST
-6109 QLNNNTYYVKVVSD
+6109 QLNNNTYYVKVVND

-6129 NATYDPAYGYV
+6129 TATYNPDYAYA
-6140 NSPVVSVSTYTGG
+6140 NSPVVAVSAYTGG

-6159 QSFTLTTTI
+6159 QTFTLLTTV
-6168 ARETFASTNRI
+6168 ARQTYVSTNRI

-6193 IFTGSNIGN
+6193 IFTGSTPIGN
-6202 LVANTTYY
+6202 LVSGTTYY
-6210 VKSIASSTQFTIS
+6210 VKTISSGTEFTVS
-6223 ATRGGSEFVQI
+6223 ATRDGSEFVQVD
-6234 NDTGT
+6234 DTGI
-6239 MGVTQ
+6239 MGATQ

-6269 NADNNLSILT
+6269 NPDNNLSILT
-6279 TIVPGD
+6279 TIVTGD
-6285 VIIITSMMPTAT
+6285 VIVITSMMPTAT

-6302 YINNVTKSGI
+6302 YINNVNKNGI
-6312 SSVYRANTETRTW
+6312 ATVYRANTETRTW
-6325 LTSDLFD
+6325 LTSDLFN
-6332 TNQTIYVNDVTR
+6332 TSEIVYVNDVTR
-6344 LTNQIVQNVTSPA
+6344 LTNQIVQNVTAPA
-6357 AIDGVTTIGLTADKR
+6357 AVDGITTVGLTADKR
-6372 IICQVIIYNN
+6372 IICQVIVYNN
-6382 TTSTTL
+6382 TTGATL
-6388 SSSAYSVVVE
+6388 STSAYSVVVE
-6398 NIAPVLKITSGV
+6398 NIAPVVKITSGV
-6410 SVGNSLTI
+6410 TAGDSLTV

-6424 VIYVN
+6424 VVYIN

-6434 FSEVDFVLNSL
+6434 FSSVDFSTNAL
-6445 SNIQRGANGT
+6445 SGLQRGANGT

-6460 IPKYSE
+6460 IPEYSE
-6466 VYGTL
+6466 VYGILT
-6471 SENRLVQ
+6471 ENRLTQ
-6478 ADYFETWNSDIYNT
+6478 ADYFETWNSYIYNP

-6500 SVTSG
+6500 SLSMG
-6505 ADFLREDVS
+6505 ANFLREDVS

>member
-1 MATSTRIRT
+1 MSSS
-10 LNFLPDIFKTTTNAQ
+10 NTTT
-25 FLAATLDQIVDQ
+25 
-37 PNTERIEGYIGTKFG
+37 
-52 YGINAKNKYVIEPTK
+52 
-67 TRTDYQLDPGVAFLK
+67 
-82 KDTGI
+82 
-87 AQDFISYPGII
+87 
-98 DALKLEGG
+98 
-106 ITNNNDRLF
+106 
-115 ESQFYSWDSFT
+115 
-126 DLDKIINF
+126 
-134 NQYYWLPEGPD
+134 
-145 PVTIST
+145 VTIS
-151 DIVFNATDYIITD
+151 
-164 APNGYNVTA
+164 
-173 DGQTQGST
+173 
-181 NPTLTLLRGGTYRFS
+181 
-196 VNQDSQFWIQGAP
+196 
-209 GVTGLD
+209 
-215 PTQTNVQT
+215 
-223 RDVFGVTNNGAE
+223 
-235 VGIVTF
+235 
-241 TVPPKDALDEY
+241 
-252 NFPGNNIVD
+252 
-261 VVSTT
+261 
-266 PYDQINGQLLSTV
+266 
-279 GNIDGISSL
+279 
-288 DGLTVMFYN
+288 
-297 TGIPNEQGYISNF
+297 
-310 FDETNFDVN
+310 
-319 NNLVPAQT
+319 
-327 ITISST
+327 
-333 NSTGNVITCSS
+333 
-344 TANLVVGQTIT
+344 
-355 FNGSTFGGILT
+355 
-366 YDTVFPN
+366 
-373 TIYYVNSI
+373 
-381 ISSTEFTIAQN
+381 
-392 LFDVGVT
+392 
-399 PYAVTTASGSG
+399 
-410 LVANINQGLNEEG
+410 
-423 YYTDVSATFY
+423 
-433 RITYLGDISDPVLR
+433 
-447 LVEVGPIPT
+447 
-456 NEKITAQYGTEWI
+456 
-469 ARKFYRNVAGT
+469 
-480 INLVPYNSAIL
+480 
-491 DVLYYQDGTSG
+491 
-502 NKVGQL
+502 
-508 RIIDSNTTNRIDI
+508 
-521 LEDILGKI
+521 
-529 QYTAPNG
+529 
-536 VEFTNGL
+536 
-543 KVVFQGDIYPVSYE
+543 
-557 NVQYYVEGVGTA
+557 
-569 IQLIPVADLIAP
+569 
-581 EPFTSSTYIPY
+581 
-592 DTLPYDIGNY
+592 
-602 DSNLYIP
+602 
-609 VTQDYITIARNSIN
+609 
-623 KNPWSRSNR
+623 
-632 WFHIDVINATATYNN
+632 
-647 NPNFVT
+647 
-653 IAATQANKAKR
+653 
-664 PIIEF
+664 
-669 YPNLRLFNSG
+669 
-679 YLGKAPI
+679 
-686 DFIDF
+686 
-691 RTTDAFEYVAG
+691 
-702 QENYYPDVE
+702 
-711 VYTAYTA
+711 
-718 TINSIT
+718 
-724 ASTTTTISI
+724 
-733 ATSDITGAFQ
+733 TSDITGTFQ

-774 VTWLGNYTFGGTTV
+774 VTWLGNYTFGSTAV

-815 NENVKNKIYV
+815 NENVKDKIYV

-843 ADDGEVLPLEQTVAF
+843 ADDGDVLLLEQTVAF

-870 DGIDWFESQQKTT
+870 DGIDWLESQQKTT

-892 FDENGISLANSN
+892 FDENGISFSDSE
-904 YYVGSSFEGT
+904 YYVGTSFEGT

-926 DSILGFPIRYS
+926 DSILSFPIRYS

-944 ISFDVSLNADTFNY
+944 ISFDVSLNIDTFSY

-976 YTELGEQ
+976 YTVLGEQ
-983 YRQIGWETAVGNSVQ
+983 YRQIGWETAAGNSVQ

-1005 YYASAPTT
+1005 YNASSPTT

-1043 NYTVTVG
+1043 TYTVTVG

-1057 FTVPDPLVDT
+1057 FTVPDPSVDT

-1073 LSNQVSSVGY
+1073 LSNQVSKVGY

-1122 GVVFGANNYRDLGN
+1122 GNVFGANNYRDLGN

-1172 SKEYINFKTL
+1172 SKEYINFKTT
-1182 LVSTVNNTDYSR
+1182 LVNTVNNTDYSR
-1194 YYSPAYML
+1194 YFSPAYML

-1231 ISNTY
+1231 ITNTY

-1243 VSIYPLSR
+1243 VSIYPLSK

-1258 NYYGILVYLTRTT
+1258 NYNGILVYLTRTT
-1271 DGVAQNTQLIK
+1271 SGITTTTQLVRDV
-1282 GIDYTVSSTSPALT
+1282 DYTVSSTNPSLI
-1296 VETDLLPGDQI
+1296 VEIDLLPGDQI
-1307 TINEYNQT
+1307 SINEYNQT

-1337 ILDSNYANP
+1337 ILDSNYVTP
-1346 TYFIV
+1346 TYFIL

-1366 GQLIDFRDKVLLE
+1366 GQLIDFRDQVLLE

-1396 NESDVIPGFWRTTD
+1396 NESDIIPGFWRTTD
-1410 YSLDE
+1410 YTLDE
-1415 IKQIYSVNFLNW
+1415 VKQMYSVNFLNW
-1427 VGQNRVNYKKQLY
+1427 VGQNRVNYKKQVY

-1454 NKINRDPIPQGY
+1454 NKINKDPILQGY

-1496 WTTRYGSAPYTSDNL
+1496 WETRYGAAPYTSDNL
-1511 VLWGDLAAG
+1511 VLWEDLSAG
-1520 YIWNDGAPYI
+1520 YIWNNGEPYT
-1530 NEAYVRPE
+1530 NESFVRPE
-1538 LLQVLPVD
+1538 LLQILPVD
-1546 TAGDLVSPFIAIV
+1546 TAGNLVSPFVAIV

-1567 IRDWVVGDTGPT
+1567 VRDWIVGDTGPT
-1579 EFSYRRSSSWPFDLM
+1579 EFSYRRSSTWPFDLM
-1594 KLYALTKPAEFFNL
+1594 KLYALAKPAEFFNL
-1608 GVDVDNYKYNLEFNQ
+1608 GVDIDNYKYNDEFNQ

-1654 DYEKQIGVD
+1654 DYEKQIGID

-1718 LYDNQPFERIVYS
+1718 LYDNQPFERIIYS

-1737 TPEGYF
+1737 TPEGYY

-1756 ISNPKINGNYDRITM
+1756 VLNPKINGNYDRITL

-1782 YNTTSVVSYG
+1782 YETTSVVAYG
-1792 TEFYS
+1792 TELYS

-1808 GRYLSTQGVLFDQ
+1808 GKYLASQGVLFDQ

-1840 AQSGWESG
+1840 AQSGWEPG

-1944 GLRQQRIVVRGTKTA
+1944 GLRQQRIIVRGTKTA

-1974 DNIIEWNNETKYTT
+1974 DNIVEWNNETKYTT
-1988 GSIVK
+1988 GSIVL
-1993 YKNKYWIAVKIIQ
+1993 YKNKYWIATKIIQ
-2006 ASEIFDERDWKE
+2006 ASEVFNERDWKE
-2018 TDYNEIQKGLLP
+2018 TDYNEVQKGLLP

-2084 KNFIKNKGT
+2084 KNFIRNKGT
-2093 LNAVSAFKGASL
+2093 KNAVNAFKGASL

-2119 IKAGEFGG
+2119 IKAGDFGG

-2146 PSTVELTNGVYT
+2146 PSTVELTNGT
-2158 QGIQQQVPLYNIFNY
+2158 FTNGIQQQVPLYNIFNY

-2178 NPNVL
+2178 SPNVL
-2183 PTLPIDTPNILFP
+2183 PTLPIDTPNTLFP
-2196 DAGYVSFDDVKIH
+2196 DAGYVSFDDVKTH

-2254 ARNLSNGTITIRFAT
+2254 ARNLSNGTITIKFAT

-2281 TNFNNR
+2281 TNFDNR
-2287 INGYYTVQSV
+2287 INGYYTVAGIV
-2297 IDPYTVLV
+2297 DPYTVLV
-2305 SANLDPAIQSI
+2305 RANLNPEIQVI
-2316 TGQGIGFKFQS
+2316 NGQGIAFKFQS

-2374 EIVKSNSQTFG
+2374 EIVKTNSQTFG
-2385 SAVAYTNNV
+2385 SAVAYTDNV

-2399 DADAGEVYR
+2399 DANAGEMYR
-2408 YIYNALTEQYELF
+2408 YIYNALTEQYEAF

-2433 ISYSDNIFAV
+2433 ISYSGDTFIV
-2443 SQPTGATVGD
+2443 SQPSGASAAA
-2453 RTISIYQLVSNTLTD
+2453 RTISIYQLVSNTLTNR
-2468 SLVLIQEPIQA
+2468 LELIQEPIQA
-2479 PSSSIT
+2479 PESSIT
-2485 NWGTA
+2485 NWGSA

-2522 EYVNIISITGVGGL
+2522 EYANIISVTGVGSD

-2549 HTLVIG
+2549 HTLVVG

-2586 SQQFIPLLFNLSV
+2586 SQPFIPLLFNLTV
-2599 ATNTTAYNAS
+2599 ATNTTEYNAS
-2609 ITTSVSNKI
+2609 ITTSISNKI
-2618 NVDTL
+2618 NVGTL

-2635 GSVFGDISLNTVY
+2635 GPVFGDISLNTVY
-2648 YVRDTFSPANQVTLS
+2648 YIRDTFSPANQVTLS
-2663 TNKYTATVDTT
+2663 TNKLIATVDNT

-2682 VSSNSDFVVNAPI
+2682 VSGNSGFVVNAPI

-2720 TIDTI
+2720 TVDTI
-2725 DYDAITISTTI
+2725 NYDAITISTTI
-2736 GGTTFTVAN
+2736 GGTTFTVSN
-2745 SELNVTAVTFGNE
+2745 SDLNVTAITFGNE
-2758 VTLLSDTGTMTL
+2758 VPLSSDTGTMTL
-2770 NAQTQPVFVSVN
+2770 NAQTQPVFLSVN
-2782 GTTISEDQYAVIG
+2782 GTIIPDDQYAVIG
-2795 NVLYMY
+2795 NTLNMY
-2801 GNITAGDIIT
+2801 GNVTAGDIIT
-2811 LSSSTFVLMQTL
+2811 VNTSTFTLMQTL
-2823 STGTTPRVGTQFG
+2823 TTGTTPRVGVQFG
-2836 QSVAVNKYASE
+2836 QSVASNKYASE
-2847 VLVGA
+2847 ILVGA
-2852 PFQLSDTTGE
+2852 PFQLSDTAGE

-2874 YGMLTGTVD
+2874 YGMIVGTAN
-2883 CSLTASETILI
+2883 CNLSASAPILI
-2894 NGFAVT
+2894 NGYAVT

-2910 NAINAARITNVE
+2910 NAINAANITNVQ

-2929 LVISLVNA
+2929 LVISLINT

-2944 KLNVAALSPTAYTG
+2944 KLNIAALSPDIYIG

-2977 ATQFGEKI
+2977 ATQFGAKV
-2985 KFNEFGSFIVS
+2985 KFNEFGSFVVS
-2996 APTGTRFA
+2996 APAGTRFT

-3009 STDDENFDNDTI
+3009 SSDDENFDNDTI
-3021 FDNNTTQWVDPFVN
+3021 FDNNTTQWVDTFVN
-3035 AGAVYMFDYLSN
+3035 AGAVYMYDYLSN
-3047 YNENLLNVGNF
+3047 YNENLLNIGNF
-3058 VYAQSVNDIN
+3058 VYAQSVNDLN
-3068 QVYGNQPYYG
+3068 REYGDQPYYG
-3078 QAIDFNNYTVIV
+3078 QAVDFNNYTVIV

-3096 PSFVNG
+3096 PSLVNG
-3102 QVVVYTN
+3102 QVIVYTN
-3109 IIGEQ
+3109 PVKEQ
-3114 DWVVFREST
+3114 DWVVFRESSE
-3123 PIVDTSRI
+3123 IVDTSRI
-3131 QNGLLYSAI
+3131 QNGLMYSAI

-3155 GKLLGAVRENIDYVS
+3155 GKLLGVVRENIDFIS
-3170 NTDPA
+3170 NIDPA
-3175 SYNSPNTTNRGSG
+3175 SYNSPSATNRGST
-3188 VWGSPQVGELWFNTS
+3188 VWGSPQVGELWFDTS

-3212 PDVTYNSK
+3212 PDATYNSK

-3231 SIYSWISSNVVP
+3231 SVYSWVKSSVVP
-3243 SQYQGPGVPYD
+3243 SQYAGPGVPYNTD
-3254 TDNYAIELIQD
+3254 TYAIELVQD

-3281 NIVFTKLGKTLSDTI
+3281 NTVFTKLGKTLSDTI

-3336 HVGFSTGTNDDESHS
+3336 HVGFSTGTNDDVPHS
-3351 VYNLIRANYAD
+3351 VYNLIRSNYAD
-3362 DFLPGLPSTNSIDT
+3362 DFLPGLPAENSIDS

-3381 DRMLDSLAG
+3381 DRLLDSLAG

-3420 VNRFGALQNYLQY
+3420 VNRFDALKNYLQY
-3433 ANEVLAQFPITE
+3433 ANEILAQSPITE
-3445 TRSANFLFQ
+3445 IRSSNFLFQ
-3454 DGAVN
+3454 DGDIN
-3459 PSTVNNPNWTGGTE
+3459 PSTVNNPNWSGSTE

-3487 WATGYNNNTKSALRV
+3487 WATGYNNNTKSAFRV

-3507 LSTLAVPSGTIVTVA
+3507 LSTLSVPAGTIVTVA
-3522 QNGNGKFEVYRSN
+3522 QNGDGKFEVYRSN
-3535 DDSTWTRIGLEDGT
+3535 DDSTWTRIGLENGT
-3549 IEFSSTLWDYEEARL
+3549 IEFNSQLWDYADARL

-3676 FKYTGQDV
+3676 FKYTGEDV
-3684 YDGDITDFDLP
+3684 YGGDITDFDLP
-3695 AQYDSSIQQ
+3695 AQYNSTIQK

-3719 EFLPIDPI
+3719 EFLPTDPI
-3727 WETQAYSQWFNNF
+3727 WETQSYNQWFNNF

-3747 NDYPITTLSSYIS
+3747 NDYPITTLASYIS
-3760 LNSNSFTVDNSFGF
+3760 LNSNSFVVDNSYGF
-3774 PINGVVLIDDELI
+3774 PINGVVLVDAELI

-3792 DRSTSTLSGLTRGID
+3792 DRSTNTLSGLTRGID
-3807 GTSITQHIPGA
+3807 GTAITQHIPGA

-3837 EPPKVTAYYDET
+3837 EPPKVTAYYDEA
-3849 LYGPPKRAAQLEAVM
+3849 LYGPPKRAAQLEVVM
-3864 YLDSVLLVNVI
+3864 YLDSVLAVNVI

-3890 PSISISFNSTQVST
+3890 PSVSILFNSTQVST

-3912 TPLLQTGDLIKYV
+3912 TPLLQTGDLVKYV

-3932 VGGLDDGQYYYINV
+3932 VGGLDDGQYYYVNV

-3956 LYTNYGDAVSDERR
+3956 LYTNYGDAVNDQRR
-3970 VVLFNQGTGSNNKL
+3970 VVLFNQGAGSSNRL

-3992 VSTSVPIRQNQ
+3992 VSTSIPIRQNQ

-4013 TSRVTDWESGAFY
+4013 TSRMTDWESGAFY

-4036 SESISSSSI
+4036 SESIASSSI
-4045 SLQSTQPP
+4045 GLQSTQPP
-4053 IDSILA
+4053 ISDILA

-4064 AFEINSVANDES
+4064 AFEINSVENDES

-4088 TVADNKITIIEST
+4088 TVADNKITIIESD

-4107 LAGVGPT
+4107 LSGVGPT

-4132 GLVNGTTYYVAEVT
+4132 GLVNSTTYYVAEVT

-4159 SVFSLNAEAISV
+4159 PVFSLNAEVISV
-4171 AGLILYV
+4171 AGLTLYV
-4178 GQVNPATIVNIN
+4178 GQVLDSTVININ
-4190 YPGLR
+4190 YPGIR

-4223 TNLPVFFTGNVFGG
+4223 TNLPVFFIGNVFGG
-4237 IVENETYYVTTV
+4237 IIENETYYVTTV

-4254 FTIST
+4254 FTLST
-4259 EQDPLMLN
+4259 QQDPLMLDV
-4267 ITSMTSTGNL
+4267 TSTTSVDNL
-4277 VTCNSTLGL
+4277 ITCNSTLGL
-4286 TVNDPIIFTNFTVA
+4286 TVNDPIIFTDFTVA

-4310 TYYVQSVFSGTQFKV
+4310 TYYVQSIYSGTQFRV
-4325 STNINSGE
+4325 STNVNSGD

-4342 GTVTDQTDTVTLTT
+4342 GTVTNQKDTVALTT

-4361 TMNVGLPI
+4361 TMNVGLPV
-4369 SPGQINGQQFT
+4369 SPGQITGQQFT
-4380 FYPTS
+4380 FYTTS
-4385 AQINDPAYTN
+4385 PQYSGRTGTV

-4403 PATVTETTVGTGGW
+4403 PATVTEAASGEGGW
-4417 AFLTYTSG
+4417 AFLTNISG
-4425 GLTNIYVNMPIEVDT
+4425 GLTNVYVNMPIEVDT
-4440 TYGGLTAGTV
+4440 NYGGLTAGTV
-4450 YYVTEADSIETTV
+4450 YYITEADTIETTV
-4463 TSTTAGNA
+4463 TATTAGNE
-4471 LICTSTAG
+4471 LICTSTDG
-4479 FYVGMPIVFD
+4479 FYVGMPIIFSNV
-4489 GTSLGGTQLDF
+4489 SLGGAQLDF
-4500 QYYVQSIASGTSF
+4500 QYYVESITSGTSF
-4513 KIAETPTGT
+4513 KIAETPTGS

-4530 GSMNALGE
+4530 GSMNVLGE
-4538 TYIKVATTLGGTP
+4538 TYIKVATSLGGTP
-4551 IALTTVTAG
+4551 IALTTVTAS
-4560 ETNLTQVPDPTG
+4560 ETNLTQVPNPTG
-4572 ADPATFDVSSILGG
+4572 SDAATFDVSSILGG

-4593 DSSGYAIDN
+4593 DSSGYAVDNTIIID
-4602 IITINGSELGGTD
+4602 GSDLGGTD

-4622 TVNTIGTNGELVSL
+4622 TVNTIGTNGQLISL

-4641 PAGTNTEYY
+4641 PAGTANNYY
-4650 LKVISANQCQ
+4650 LKVISANQCE
-4660 VYSDSLL
+4660 VYSDPLL

-4676 TYIGIRSTTATS
+4676 AYTGIRSTTVTS
-4688 VTASNDR
+4688 VTASNNR
-4695 ITVGSNTSFSVNDP
+4695 ITVGSNTSFSINDP

-4720 VVGQTYYILS
+4720 VVGQTYYILA
-4730 KPTSTTVTVSATVGG
+4730 KPTSTTVTVSTTVGG
-4745 SVVNIL
+4745 SVVDIL
-4751 ADATGTMY
+4751 ADAAGTMY

-4771 PFFFNQSI
+4771 PFYFNQSI

-4786 YQCIVSNNDTDFIF
+4786 YQCVVSNNDTDFIF
-4800 GKWEVLDS
+4800 GKWEILDS

-4824 PTVNMPGLDL
+4824 PTINMPGLDL

-4842 YPNPTYYGNAFAP
+4842 YPNSTYYGNAFAP

-4869 FYPTEIDTVSIVW
+4869 FYPTEIDTVAIVW
-4882 DGAGYIG
+4882 NGVGYIG
-4889 AANSPEYSAVIA
+4889 AANGPEYSAVIS

-4915 QPVGVTDIVYADGT
+4915 QPVGVTDIGYSGSK
-4929 YVITTTNSATPIY
+4929 YVITTSNPSTPIY
-4942 TSPNGTVWSTNG
+4942 TSSNGTVWSTNG

-4960 SAPYDE
+4960 STPYDE
-4966 IPYDVTALVVESTLL
+4966 IPYDVTALVVESNLL

-4996 NIVTSEDATVW
+4996 NIVTSDDATVW

-5018 NILNGVI
+5018 NVLNGVV

-5035 VAVGKGQNDV
+5035 VAVGKGQEIV
-5045 SGITTDVNVL
+5045 SGITTDISLL
-5055 KTSTNGTIWS
+5055 KTSPTGTIWS
-5065 TLNTLS
+5065 TLNTVS

-5076 AVTASSTQLVTVGE
+5076 AVTASSTQLVIVGE

-5129 QVGDTVRFTSS
+5129 QVGDIVRFTSS
-5140 FDVISSSTSY
+5140 FDTISSATSY
-5150 TISAIPSTTQVQLT
+5150 TITDIPSTTQVQVNE
-5164 STTLTGVVPTITTYM
+5164 TLTGVVPTITTYM
-5179 YLYPRTATL
+5179 YLYPRTETL
-5188 NDVHY
+5188 NDVQF
-5193 ANGIFIAVGDTGTIK
+5193 ANGIFVAVGDTGTIT
-5208 TSTDAFTWTSV
+5208 TSTDAFTWTPV
-5219 TSGTTQHLNGVNYNT
+5219 TSGTTQHLNGVNYNS
-5234 DDNVWIVVGD
+5234 DDNVWIIVGD

-5298 IVTTRPGTNWDA
+5298 IVTTRPGTNWNA
-5310 TEYQHVGYNVVSIEI
+5310 TEYQHVGYNVVSVEI
-5325 VPESGTQTTFS
+5325 VPSSGTQTTFS
-5336 FDNLVQIPAQIAVW
+5336 FDNLVQTPAQIAVW
-5350 QIDGITGL
+5350 QIDGLTGL

-5364 GYDYTANN
+5364 GYDYVTNT
-5372 SSNWINKIVELNSPL
+5372 SSNWFNKIVELNNPL
-5387 PLGDSLRIDVY
+5387 PLGDTLRIDVY

-5419 DITGFNEIYL
+5419 DVTGFNEIYL

-5449 PLQTVVTAT
+5449 PLQTVITVTN
-5458 DGTSDSMLCVDVSTL
+5458 GTTDSMLCSDVSSL

-5478 ITFQGDLFGGVV
+5478 ITFQGDVFGGVA
-5490 VDTPYYVKTISN
+5490 VDTTYYVKTISN
-5502 ITNTITISDSIT
+5502 ITNAITISDSIVS
-5514 LGVAGPTLQL
+5514 GVAGPTLQL
-5524 TSDIGSMDLIIQV
+5524 TSATGTMDLIIQV

-5542 WSDPITYHN
+5542 WSDPIAYHN
-5551 GNKLIFGTLTQVSQT
+5551 GNKLIFGTITQISQT

-5581 AVNDRITFSDTMIGG
+5581 AVNDRITFSNTMIGG

-5611 NEFTVST
+5611 NEFTVSL
-5618 TQGGA
+5618 TQGGT

-5651 AKIIFSAQYNDADDY
+5651 AKIIFSAQYIDEDIALDGYPTNSLMGTESGLILTTESYSSEY
-5666 LVYTVFGETQPEQ
+5666 LPYITYTVFGETQPEQ

-5691 VPASPVTSFTL
+5691 VPPSPVTSFAL
-5702 SNYYSGDN
+5702 SNYAGNDN
-5710 PENAVV
+5710 ADNAVV
-5716 EHNGLRLVDVS
+5716 ERNGLRLVNTS
-5727 DYTINTMTGVLTLT
+5727 DYNINPGTGILSLT
-5741 FSPSSG
+5741 FAPDAG
-5747 DTIAVT
+5747 DKIAVT

-5765 SYGGSFSGSITT
+5765 NYGGSFSGSVTT
-5777 SLTISDAT
+5777 NLTISDTT
-5785 HQPGYDAVITAG
+5785 HQPGYDTINYDMG
-5797 SFVIGVEYVIESV
+5797 DY
-5810 GTTDF
+5810 
-5815 TLIGAS
+5815 
-5821 SNTVGVIF
+5821 
-5829 TATGNGSGTGT
+5829 
-5840 AAIGWDG
+5840 
-5847 GLTVTAGS
+5847 
-5855 FVIGATYEILTAG
+5855 
-5868 TTNFTLIGAID
+5868 
-5879 NNVGTMFTATGIGSG
+5879 
-5894 TGTAGTGLFS
+5894 S
-5904 PGPDYLTLGSGS
+5904 PSPDYLTLGSGS
-5916 TSSLNINDAIIF
+5916 TSSLSVNDAIVF
-5928 NAPTIGG
+5928 SAPTLGG
-5935 ITANQI
+5935 INSNQI
-5941 YYVVAILSSTEFAVS
+5941 YYVSSILDSSTFAIS
-5956 ETLGG
+5956 ETVGG
-5961 EPVTLTT
+5961 DPIELITD
-5968 ASGSMTGITNPPSV
+5968 SGSMSASVNPPTV
-5982 SNIVAIDNAIAPPIA
+5982 ANIIAIDNSITPAIAT
-5997 STIVTSAT
+5997 TIVTSAT

-6031 IGDIVNGN
+6031 IGNIVNGE
-6039 YYYVESIIDGTDFT
+6039 YYYVDSIVDGTDFT
-6053 ISETPGGSAF
+6053 ISETQGGTPF
-6063 IVDAGTVSGTLI
+6063 IVDAGTVSGTLV
-6075 AYVGGLEA
+6075 ASVGGLEA
-6083 VRVTTGVPHNLAT
+6083 VRITTGVPHNLVT
-6096 NNIVRIDGTTGST
+6096 NDVVRIDGTTGSI
-6109 QLNNNTYYVKVVSD
+6109 QLNNNTYYIKVVND

-6129 NATYDPAYGYV
+6129 TEAYNPDYAYE
-6140 NSPVVSVSTYTGG
+6140 NSPVVAVSAYTGG
-6153 GYIWLN
+6153 GYIWLD
-6159 QSFTLTTTI
+6159 QTFTLITTV
-6168 ARETFASTNRI
+6168 ARETYVSTNRI

-6193 IFTGSNIGN
+6193 IFTGSTPIGN
-6202 LVANTTYY
+6202 LVSGTTYY
-6210 VKSIASSTQFTIS
+6210 VKAISSGTEFTVS
-6223 ATRGGSEFVQI
+6223 ATRDGSEFVQI

-6269 NADNNLSILT
+6269 NPDNNLSILT
-6279 TIVPGD
+6279 TIVTGD
-6285 VIIITSMMPTAT
+6285 VIVITSMMPTAT

-6302 YINNVTKSGI
+6302 YINNVNKNGI
-6312 SSVYRANTETRTW
+6312 ATVYRANTETRTW
-6325 LTSDLFD
+6325 LTSDLFN
-6332 TNQTIYVNDVTR
+6332 TSEIIYVNDVTR
-6344 LTNQIVQNVTSPA
+6344 LTNQIVQNVTAPTA
-6357 AIDGVTTIGLTADKR
+6357 VDGVTTVGLTADKR
-6372 IICQVIIYNN
+6372 IICQVIVYNN
-6382 TTSTTL
+6382 TTGTTL
-6388 SSSAYSVVVE
+6388 ATSAYSVIVE

-6410 SVGNSLTI
+6410 TAGDSLTV

-6424 VIYVN
+6424 VVYIN

-6434 FSEVDFVLNSL
+6434 FSGVDFATNTL
-6445 SNIQRGANGT
+6445 SGLQRGANGT

-6460 IPKYSE
+6460 IPEYSE
-6466 VYGTL
+6466 VYGIL
-6471 SENRLVQ
+6471 SENRLTQ
-6478 ADYFETWNSDIYNT
+6478 ADYFETWNSYIYNPT
-6492 TDGDPLQI
+6492 EGDPLQI
-6500 SVTSG
+6500 SLSMG
-6505 ADFLREDVS
+6505 ANFLREDVS